1 MGVIELLDGF
11 YIEVDPLNYTLKQR
25 YSGSTRDGGERA
37 GTRIHGYFP
46 KLESALKRFCELER
60 LEEIKGRRISL
71 YEYTGAIV
79 RADKKVMEFLAG
91 LNLEERRHDD

>member
-1 MGVIELLDGF
+1 MGVVELQDGY
-11 YIEVDPLNYTLKQR
+11 YIEIDQLNYTLKQK
-25 YSGSTRDGGERA
+25 YSGSTRTGEERE